1 MSTCVFLISGVEESL
16 KTYLVPESS
25 DSVELYFF
33 DCSGKDSLFS
43 KNEQF
48 WQNCC
53 IVVAV
58 FDLSSLQSLRNV
70 CKWVDRA
77 QQKAGDLS
85 PTVVLVGNK
94 KDLDNDNYNTPERAA
109 EVDTICQKYSAKYFE
124 VSAKEN
130 TKLEEPFKHI
140 TQLYHEQFLNRVA
153 FLASS

>member
-1 MSTCVFLISGVEESL
+1 MEESL

-33 DCSGKDSLFS
+33 DCSGKDALFN

-53 IVVAV
+53 VVVAV

-70 CKWVDRA
+70 CRWVDRA
-77 QQKAGDLS
+77 QQRAGDLS
-85 PTVVLVGNK
+85 ASVVLVGNK
-94 KDLDNDNYNTPERAA
+94 KDLDNTNYNTPERAT
-109 EVDTICQKYSAKYFE
+109 EIDSICQKYAAKYFE

-130 TKLEEPFKHI
+130 IKLEEPFKHI
-140 TQLYHEQFLNRVA
+140 IQHYHEQFLNRIA
-153 FLASS
+153 TLSSA